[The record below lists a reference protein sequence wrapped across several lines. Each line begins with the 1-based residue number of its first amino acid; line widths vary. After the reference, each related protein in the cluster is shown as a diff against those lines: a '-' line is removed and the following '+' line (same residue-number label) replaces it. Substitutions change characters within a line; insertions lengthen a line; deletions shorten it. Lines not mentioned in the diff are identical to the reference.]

1 MTDPGYIHPASGREY
16 HEGDPAHR
24 LARLTHALAGQC
36 ERFLDE
42 YRRQLAETDYLD
54 QYRTWPGDCDQ
65 VARTMARTIELID
78 KAYSDVTSDRTMH
91 EYGLG
96 KKDAEWER
104 KYGPLN
110 RDGDQGV

>member
-1 MTDPGYIHPASGREY
+1 MPDAGYIHPASGREY
-16 HEGDPAHR
+16 YEGDPAHR

-42 YRRQLAETDYLD
+42 YRRQLADTDYLD

-78 KAYSDVTSDRTMH
+78 TTYSDVTSDRLLH

-104 KYGPLN
+104 KYGTVERKDPHA
-110 RDGDQGV
+110 